1 MIKERVK
8 QIGVDSA
15 KIILVIETITLRGS
29 GTEDDPCRNVIQ
41 YWSTEGKLL
50 AENDLKEK
58 E

>member
-1 MIKERVK
+1 MIEKHVRLR
-8 QIGVDSA
+8 GVDSA
-15 KIILVIETITLRGS
+15 KIILVIETIALRGS

-41 YWSTEGKLL
+41 YWNTEGKLL